1 MASTAARRRR
11 SDMAETV
18 EALGEKWEGYNPLE
32 HPMLT
37 DPYPVY
43 ASVRRATPVFYTPQ
57 FDVWIVTR
65 YSDISDVLQRPDLF
79 SATNATNPVQE
90 VANEAVEVLES
101 RGFRY
106 PKSVFSSD
114 PPYHTRMRKLVRR
127 AFTARHVAG
136 LEPFVRAW
144 VGGEID
150 RLEPLG
156 EADLIREIF
165 SPLPGFVML
174 KLLGFPDDRAEVIRA
189 GSRDRNIFMVGW
201 QAPQEQVETTR
212 GLVRF
217 MEFARELIEERAR
230 APREDLTSELL
241 RVRGGDDSVLS
252 LHEITSLLITFF
264 TAGSETTT
272 AFLGNAFY
280 HLLRDRSAWDELVAD
295 PSLAPTAV
303 EELLRFDPPIHGW
316 RRRALEDVEIGGV
329 RIPEGSELLLLL
341 SSAGRDESVFP
352 NPDTL
357 DFRRENAQDHLAFSH
372 GIHFCLGAPLA
383 RLESRVVV
391 ELLTARLPGMR
402 LVDDRPGP
410 HFPNIIFR
418 VPLELPVEW
427 PTPGVRGGVGG
438 GDQGSASP

>member
-1 MASTAARRRR
+1 MEA
-11 SDMAETV
+11 V
-18 EALGEKWEGYNPLE
+18 EVLGDEWGYNPLE
-32 HPMLT
+32 QPMLT
-37 DPYPVY
+37 DPYPIY
-43 ASVRRATPVFYTPQ
+43 ARVRRATPVFYVPQ
-57 FDVWIVTR
+57 FDLWIVTR
-65 YSDISDVLQRPDLF
+65 YSDISDVLRRPDLF

-90 VANEAVEVLES
+90 ISSEAVQVLQS

-114 PPYHTRMRKLVRR
+114 SPYHTRMRKLVRR
-127 AFTARHVAG
+127 AFTARHVAR
-136 LEPFVRAW
+136 LEPFVREW
-144 VGGEID
+144 VGREID

-156 EADLIREIF
+156 EADLIREMF
-165 SPLPGFVML
+165 NPLPGFVML
-174 KLLGFPDDRAEVIRA
+174 KLLGFPDDRAAIIRA

-201 QAPQEQVETTR
+201 QTPQDQVETTR

-230 APREDLTSELL
+230 TPRDDLTSELL

-280 HLLRDRSAWDELVAD
+280 HVLRDRSAWEQLVAE
-295 PSLAPTAV
+295 PSLIPGAV

-329 RIPEGSELLLLL
+329 SIPEGSELLLLL

-357 DFRRENAQDHLAFSH
+357 DFGRDNAQDHLAFSH

-383 RLESRVVV
+383 RLESRVIL

-402 LVDDRPGP
+402 LVEDRPGP
-410 HFPNIIFR
+410 HFPNLIFR

-427 PTPGVRGGVGG
+427 PTSGIRGSVQD
-438 GDQGSASP
+438 GDAGPPPP